1 MRNNTMKT
9 DKETMLRVIEK
20 FKNNLLNGK
29 PIAEDIQYYSK
40 SSKDWLDYSFNNF
53 NYRIKPE
60 NILLPEREIPKPLTE
75 DEIDFI
81 RSRNGY
87 VYKPSIGGY
96 WYNKY
101 FADDVSLTNF
111 PILYGTEEEAIK
123 AAKFM
128 SGLGD
133 KHAYK

>member
-1 MRNNTMKT
+1 MKT
-9 DKETMLRVIEK
+9 DKETMLKVIEK
-20 FKNNLLNGK
+20 FKNNVINDK
-29 PIAEDIQYYSK
+29 PIGEGVQYYSNSNK
-40 SSKDWLDYSFNNF
+40 NWLDYSFNSF
-53 NYRIKPE
+53 KYRIKPE
-60 NILLPEREIPKPLTE
+60 NILLPEREIPKPLTK
-75 DEIDFI
+75 DEIEFI

-96 WYNKY
+96 WYSKY

-111 PILYGTEEEAIK
+111 PFLYGTEKDAVK

-133 KHAYK
+133 KNEDK